1 MARGLNKAMLI
12 GNLGRDPEMRH
23 TASGSPVCTF
33 SMATNESWV
42 KDGERQERT
51 EWHNIVTWNKLAEIC
66 ERYLSK
72 GSKVYIEGRIQTRS
86 WDDKNTG
93 QKKYMTEIVADQM
106 MMLDSPGGSRGGDFS
121 SGPETQD
128 HPSDE
133 EYATDTL
140 PDSDDY
146 DDDLPF

>member
-23 TASGSPVCTF
+23 TASGSAVCTF

-51 EWHNIVTWNKLAEIC
+51 EWHNIVTWDKLAEIC

-86 WDDKNTG
+86 WDDKTTG

-106 MMLDSPGGSRGGDFS
+106 MMLDSPGGGRAGVA
-121 SGPETQD
+121 GPREQE
-128 HPSDE
+128 HPSDDD
-133 EYATDTL
+133 YTTDTL

>member
-23 TASGSPVCTF
+23 TASGSAVCTF

-51 EWHNIVTWNKLAEIC
+51 EWHNIVTWDKLAEIC

-72 GSKVYIEGRIQTRS
+72 GSKVYVEGRIQTRS
-86 WDDKNTG
+86 WDDKTTG

-106 MMLDSPGGSRGGDFS
+106 MMLDSPGGGRAGE
-121 SGPETQD
+121 SGPAAQS

>member
-23 TASGSPVCTF
+23 TASGSAVCTF

-51 EWHNIVTWNKLAEIC
+51 EWHNIVTWDKLAEIC

-86 WDDKNTG
+86 WDDKTTG
-93 QKKYMTEIVADQM
+93 QKKYMTEVVADQM
-106 MMLDSPGGSRGGDFS
+106 MMLDSAGGGRS
-121 SGPETQD
+121 SDAGPADQR

>member
-23 TASGSPVCTF
+23 TASGSAVCTF

-51 EWHNIVTWNKLAEIC
+51 EWHNIVTWDKLAEIC

-86 WDDKNTG
+86 WDDKTTG

-106 MMLDSPGGSRGGDFS
+106 MMLDSPGGGRSGD
-121 SGPETQD
+121 SGPADQR

>member
-23 TASGSPVCTF
+23 TASGSAVCTF

-51 EWHNIVTWNKLAEIC
+51 EWHNIVTWDKLAEIC

-86 WDDKNTG
+86 WDDKTTG

-106 MMLDSPGGSRGGDFS
+106 MMLDSPGGGRSGDA
-121 SGPETQD
+121 GPTPQS

>member
-12 GNLGRDPEMRH
+12 GNLGRDPELRH

-33 SMATNESWV
+33 SMATNESWI
-42 KDGERQERT
+42 KNGERQERT
-51 EWHNIVTWNKLAEIC
+51 EWHNIVAWDKLAEIC
-66 ERYLSK
+66 QRYLKK
-72 GSKVYIEGRIQTRS
+72 GSKVYIDGRIQTRS
-86 WDDKNTG
+86 WDDKTTG

-106 MMLDSPGGSRGGDFS
+106 VMLDSRGGDYS
-121 SGPETQD
+121 SVPQAQS

>member
-23 TASGSPVCTF
+23 TASGSAVCTF

-51 EWHNIVTWNKLAEIC
+51 EWHNIVTWDKLAEIC

-86 WDDKNTG
+86 WDDKTTG

-106 MMLDSPGGSRGGDFS
+106 MMLDSPGGGRAGD
-121 SGPETQD
+121 SGPSAQS